1 MIDGMTVSEA
11 AAWIGVPPTTL
22 RHVLDGREGIS
33 RELATKLEAAG
44 WSRRELWLR
53 LQAAY
58 DEAQARLRDDRR
70 ELSAA
75 PLVAPRSI

>member
-1 MIDGMTVSEA
+1 MIDGMSVTQA
-11 AAWIGVPPTTL
+11 AAWIGVPPSTL
-22 RHVLDGREGIS
+22 RPVLDGREGIS
-33 RELATKLEAAG
+33 RELATKMEAAG

-70 ELSAA
+70 DLSPA
-75 PLVAPRSI
+75 PLVAASSS